1 MKELTKAEEQVMQ
14 YLWQIG
20 RGFVKDIL
28 EKFPEPK
35 PNYNTV
41 STVIRV
47 LEQKEFVG
55 HKQYGNTHEYFPLV
69 AQEEYSNFAVHRVVN
84 QYFGGSL
91 KSLVSFFV
99 KKNEVDLNE
108 LNEILKTIEEG
119 KDKSGIT
126 ND

>member
-14 YLWQIG
+14 YLWEIE
-20 RGFVKDIL
+20 RGFVKDVL

-41 STVIRV
+41 STVIRI

-55 HKQYGNTHEYFPLV
+55 HKTYGNTNEYFALV
-69 AQEEYSNFAVHRVVN
+69 SKADYSHFAAKKVME

-91 KSLVSFFV
+91 RQLVSFFA
-99 KKNEVDLNE
+99 KKEDIALQDLDD
-108 LNEILKTIEEG
+108 IIKTIENKE
-119 KDKSGIT
+119 KEKEL
-126 ND
+126 